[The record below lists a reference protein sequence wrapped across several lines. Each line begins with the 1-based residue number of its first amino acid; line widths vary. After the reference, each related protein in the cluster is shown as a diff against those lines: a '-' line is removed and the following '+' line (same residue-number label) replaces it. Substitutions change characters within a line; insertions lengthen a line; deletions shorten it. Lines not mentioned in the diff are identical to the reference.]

1 MHRQSEYFKKL
12 QADFDSRVV
21 KQGSKYNAKNSFGV
35 DLTKVADAVSGVFA
49 PKAPALA
56 LA

>member
-1 MHRQSEYFKKL
+1 MYFKRL

-21 KQGSKYNAKNSFGV
+21 KQGSKKYAK
-35 DLTKVADAVSGVFA
+35 TKLSALATDFSNYIGNVFA
-49 PKAPALA
+49 PSYAPAQA